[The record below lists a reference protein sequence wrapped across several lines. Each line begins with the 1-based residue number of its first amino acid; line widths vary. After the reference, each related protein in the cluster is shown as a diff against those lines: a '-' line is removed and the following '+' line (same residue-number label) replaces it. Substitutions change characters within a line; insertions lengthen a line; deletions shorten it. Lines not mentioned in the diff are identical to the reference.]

1 MKKMLALVLALALA
15 FTMFACAGTPSAGDT
30 SNTPA
35 PSAPADNTSGDGGD
49 GGPDPAD
56 ISGDLLFWMGST
68 PLAPAI
74 IEGFT
79 AKYPNVNVSYEEVGL
94 DAPEKLSLDGPAG
107 IGPDVLAVGDT
118 TVSAAVADG
127 LLEPFSAG
135 LQAKIE
141 DAILESALSTTI
153 VGGKFYGVPY
163 SMEPVVFFY
172 NKDLVDGPPASF
184 EEIIAF
190 AETYNDPST
199 GKYAMRWS
207 TDGYHNHH
215 FLTAFGWRIMGPNWD
230 DWKNPGFDSPEAAK
244 GLAFYKSMRAVFDV
258 NVAEAD
264 YDFTIGAFVRGETPY
279 MISGPW
285 AVNGCREAGMNFGTS
300 KMPTVN
306 GAQPRTLTANQV
318 VVVSSFSKNFDA
330 AFAFAEYIASVEV
343 ANMTYSIYGAAPA
356 LKDTSGVE
364 GLAEDDVI
372 RGMAEQAAYTD
383 HVPTI
388 PEVQYIWQAWA
399 EMFSFVWDDL
409 LTVEESQQRAMETYE
424 TALNVGGLSMYD

>member
-1 MKKMLALVLALALA
+1 MKKTLSLCLVSLLLFGMLS
-15 FTMFACAGTPSAGDT
+15 ACANGAGGTPDPTPSASSPSEGA
-30 SNTPA
+30 A
-35 PSAPADNTSGDGGD
+35 PDNGTA
-49 GGPDPAD
+49 PAD
-56 ISGDLLFWMGST
+56 ISGDLLFWMGDT

-79 AKYPNVNVSYEEVGL
+79 AQYPNVNVQYEMASYDEIIQ
-94 DAPEKLSLDGPAG
+94 KLSLDGPAG
-107 IGPDVLAVGDT
+107 MGPDVLAIGDS

-127 LLEPFSAG
+127 LLEPFPAG
-135 LQAKIE
+135 LQAKVE
-141 DAILESALSTTI
+141 DVILEAALSTSI
-153 VGGKFYGVPY
+153 VGGRLYGVPY

-184 EEIIAF
+184 EELIEF
-190 AETYNDPST
+190 AKTYNDPSV
-199 GKYAMRWS
+199 GKYAMRWT

-215 FLTAFGWRIMGPNWD
+215 FLTAFGWRIMGSNWD
-230 DWKNPGFDSPEAAK
+230 DWKNPGFDSPEAAA

-258 NVAEAD
+258 STDAAD
-264 YDFTIGAFVRGETPY
+264 FNATVGAFVRGESPY
-279 MISGPW
+279 LISGPW
-285 AVNGCREAGMNFGTS
+285 AVAACREAGLNFGTS

-318 VVVSSFSKNFDA
+318 VAVSSFSKNFDA
-330 AFAFAEYIASVEV
+330 AFAFAEYVASVEV

-356 LKDTSGVE
+356 LKDISGVE
-364 GLAEDDVI
+364 GLAEDAMI
-372 RGMAEQAAYTD
+372 IGMAEQAAYTD

-388 PEVQYIWQAWA
+388 PEVQYIWLAWA
-399 EMFSFVWDDL
+399 EMFAFVWDDL